1 VDGRQNGDKRVLAAF
16 CTLAHACF
24 LRGHKSKGSACG
36 LSLTLFHHG
45 ILEKRERRKESHYNH
60 CCTNNRWWTLGHW
73 VASIGQTDDVVG
85 QSGVLTLRLVG
96 IKEVASYVGLSV
108 HTMYAILSQ
117 RRIPYVK
124 VGRLTKFDVRAI
136 DAWIRK
142 N

>member
-1 VDGRQNGDKRVLAAF
+1 VLSKRAQKQRLGLWVESNLVSPWDSRKARVAK
-16 CTLAHACF
+16 
-24 LRGHKSKGSACG
+24 RKS
-36 LSLTLFHHG
+36 LQPLLHEQSLMD
-45 ILEKRERRKESHYNH
+45 
-60 CCTNNRWWTLGHW
+60 LGHW

-85 QSGVLTLRLVG
+85 QSRVLTLRLVG

-142 N
+142 NSVMPVCP